1 MSELFLNYR
10 DITLP
15 NPLWEEQGVYG
26 GYRWLE
32 LSESVWISR
41 KWEPYMVTY
50 QELKSGTM
58 KLSCSLQ
65 CMRDFKDMLSDS
77 SVLIEHMPSYKQGEV
92 SSARELVSLARKK
105 KYVQDCIC
113 PTEVQ
118 RDNWSKIRALCKRQG
133 AVAMVGYNARVDELI
148 QSLGISE
155 VYSNSSMLGGEL
167 SEEAVVGLT
176 SRIKVIIPHEKYY
189 LKQHVCNWAN
199 VITI

>member
-1 MSELFLNYR
+1 MPELFLNYR
-10 DITLP
+10 DIILP

-50 QELKSGTM
+50 QELQSGAM
-58 KLSCSLQ
+58 NLSCSLQ

-77 SVLIEHMPSYKQGEV
+77 SVLLEHLPSYKQGGV
-92 SSARELVSLARKK
+92 SSARELVTLAKKK
-105 KYVQDCIC
+105 KYVQDCIY